1 MQHDTMLLCPNAVVN
16 IPNEMARKRKL
27 FNFSTLKRLACP
39 LNVGKRCD
47 GKTFN
52 GGVNDSGN
60 HWVLVIVEMRPFKRI
75 VYCDTLAW
83 DPPWNIVDVV
93 NNFTS
98 HIPRVGSYDDG
109 HLSLA
114 HSPLATSRLGH
125 LCDWR
130 CRNYPLQT
138 CSDIYVESL

>member
-1 MQHDTMLLCPNAVVN
+1 MIWDKPLDDLLPTWVLSELNKMQQDTMLLCPNAVVN

-27 FNFSTLKRLACP
+27 FNFSTLKRLAWP

-47 GKTFN
+47 EKMFI

-60 HWVLVIVEMRPFKRI
+60 HWVLVIVEMRPFKQI

-83 DPPWNIVDVV
+83 DPPSNIVDVV

-98 HIPRVGSYDDG
+98 NIHALRPSIY
-109 HLSLA
+109 
-114 HSPLATSRLGH
+114 
-125 LCDWR
+125 LCYR
-130 CRNYPLQT
+130 SILQR
-138 CSDIYVESL
+138 